1 MRKLGKRRRFF
12 LAAVAIATSLSF
24 CVLMAEIALWFFP
37 VSTGIITDAVNERSP
52 IFHATPNRDYVY
64 SKNWNF
70 SIVNQGTVNNVGFIN
85 DQNYDAN
92 DSSPLLAIIGD
103 SFVEALMVPY
113 RETMHGRL
121 AKAVVD
127 GGRVYSFGFSG
138 AALSQYLAWAQFA
151 TRAYN
156 PDGLIFVVVGND
168 FDQSLTKYD
177 SSPGFHH
184 YAIEANGEL
193 SLGRSDYEPGFFRPL
208 VYRSALLRYLIFNL
222 KAGYTVREL
231 PNMLSDALRRE
242 GGDEDL
248 RYVGKRGQYQRG
260 RDRRETGGFRRCHRR
275 LFSRSAQPFGHAAG
289 AHYFRFGRPTIGN
302 LHAERVSQ
310 GTRELHWTHAP
321 QVYEARPE

>member
-12 LAAVAIATSLSF
+12 LAAMAIATSLSF

-177 SSPGFHH
+177 SPRFSPLCNRSERRVVPRTFGLRTRVLSSTGLPIRPV
-184 YAIEANGEL
+184 AI
-193 SLGRSDYEPGFFRPL
+193 PH
-208 VYRSALLRYLIFNL
+208 I
-222 KAGYTVREL
+222 
-231 PNMLSDALRRE
+231 
-242 GGDEDL
+242 
-248 RYVGKRGQYQRG
+248 Q
-260 RDRRETGGFRRCHRR
+260 
-275 LFSRSAQPFGHAAG
+275 
-289 AHYFRFGRPTIGN
+289 
-302 LHAERVSQ
+302 SQ
-310 GTRELHWTHAP
+310 GRLHRSRATEHVVGCA
-321 QVYEARPE
+321 ASRRR